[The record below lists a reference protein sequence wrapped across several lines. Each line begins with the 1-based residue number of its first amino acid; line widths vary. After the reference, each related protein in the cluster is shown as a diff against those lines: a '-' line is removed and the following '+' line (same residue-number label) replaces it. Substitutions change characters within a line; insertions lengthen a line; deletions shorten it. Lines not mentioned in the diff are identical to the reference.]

1 MKSIHIKNYKNLKD
15 FKIDSLSKINL
26 IVGKNNVG
34 KSTLLEAISIFASG
48 GNIISLR
55 EILDIRGEIYDFPYS
70 LEQDKKLERH
80 ISSFLSLI
88 SDRDIE
94 LFIDNGISI
103 ICDISNDETILK
115 KEVEIKLVKYIETSD
130 SNNLQNIKRQFLSNE
145 DPMLGDPNVE
155 YGILVKNKINND
167 FQDVLYKLGGRIR
180 QLLPNIIQKTK
191 PYELVRTNEIS
202 RNKNP
207 ELFDKISLTPLEK
220 EIVTALKIIEPN
232 IEDINFLT
240 EESLSR
246 FNRMEERV
254 PFVVFPLSS
263 KKLRLTSMGDG
274 LNRILTIILALLNS
288 KDGFLLID
296 EFENGLHYTVQTQ
309 LWKIIYQLSEKL
321 NIQVFA
327 TTHSDDCI
335 KSFIESDTENKG
347 KLIRLEDID
356 GDIKSIAF
364 NDKERLN
371 FAIKN
376 NIEVR

>member
-48 GNIISLR
+48 GNILSLR

-130 SNNLQNIKRQFLSNE
+130 SNNIQNIKRQFLSNE
-145 DPMLGDPNVE
+145 DPMSGDPNIE

>member
-1 MKSIHIKNYKNLKD
+1 MKSIYIKNYKNLKD

-55 EILDIRGEIYDFPYS
+55 EILDIRGEVYDFPYS

-115 KEVEIKLVKYIETSD
+115 KEVEVKLVKYIETSD

-371 FAIKN
+371 FAIQN

>member
-48 GNIISLR
+48 GNILSLR

-145 DPMLGDPNVE
+145 DPMSGDPNIE

>member
-48 GNIISLR
+48 GNILSLR

>member
-130 SNNLQNIKRQFLSNE
+130 SNNIQNIKRQFLSNE
-145 DPMLGDPNVE
+145 DPMSGDPNIE

>member
-15 FKIDSLSKINL
+15 LKIDSLSKINL

>member
-15 FKIDSLSKINL
+15 LKIDSLSKINL

-115 KEVEIKLVKYIETSD
+115 KEVEIKLAKYIETSD

-145 DPMLGDPNVE
+145 DPMSGDPNIE

-167 FQDVLYKLGGRIR
+167 FQDVLYKLSGRIR

-246 FNRMEERV
+246 FNRTEERV

-371 FAIKN
+371 FAIQN

>member
-15 FKIDSLSKINL
+15 LKIDSLSKINL

-55 EILDIRGEIYDFPYS
+55 EILDIRGEVYDFPYS

-115 KEVEIKLVKYIETSD
+115 KEVEVKLVKYIETSD

-371 FAIKN
+371 FAIQN